1 MIILKKCFY
10 SKIWNQVGCSKNPE
24 KKEGKGWCL
33 LFAIKKKTISETAAK
48 DPRRKTWWSHK
59 NKTQETDR
67 SSDSSTSPSRARA
80 ALVEALAAVRA
91 SSRNVNSGQLI
102 IGYELAWTW
111 KKYWTPFSMLFL
123 GCLSARRPVA
133 RPTAPSTHRRHWHQT
148 KIRSAENNRPYGD
161 AWSWRRRRRR
171 QQTRTH
177 TLSLSLSLSHTH
189 THTHTHWEGAGGRGP
204 PPVTG
209 AHSVAVGGGLNRWPW
224 TTVDHRGT

>member
-1 MIILKKCFY
+1 MFAFY
-10 SKIWNQVGCSKNPE
+10 N
-24 KKEGKGWCL
+24 
-33 LFAIKKKTISETAAK
+33 KKKTISETAAK

-161 AWSWRRRRRR
+161 AWS
-171 QQTRTH
+171 
-177 TLSLSLSLSHTH
+177 
-189 THTHTHWEGAGGRGP
+189 
-204 PPVTG
+204 
-209 AHSVAVGGGLNRWPW
+209 
-224 TTVDHRGT
+224 